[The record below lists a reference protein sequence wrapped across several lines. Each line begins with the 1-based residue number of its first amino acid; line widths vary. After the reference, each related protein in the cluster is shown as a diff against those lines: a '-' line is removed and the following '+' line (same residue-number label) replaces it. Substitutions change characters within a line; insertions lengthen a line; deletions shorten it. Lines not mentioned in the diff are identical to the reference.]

1 MKRGQAHAMNIDFI
15 KGHMGG
21 NTIILL
27 DGRQIPDESA
37 VLETAL
43 KVLDKLHLCADQAG
57 FIYPSESENSLRA
70 LVVDITNRDFIPACG
85 GFTQVLGRA
94 LVDTDLAS
102 RFGITLTEPLTKVT
116 LELAS
121 GKSSIAIHIRK
132 GSFVKVVSDM
142 TSFARMLLEDG
153 VAEVDLDG
161 IRAFKSG
168 YYLVQGADELL
179 KNYPGADFEEMNQS
193 AVKAVSEAQ
202 ALFRQKKHSGTLHL
216 SLFDT
221 SPKAGGDL
229 RAVFPHGIATG
240 NIEPTCGTGS
250 TALALA
256 LLVTGEGEK
265 LGLARGEKLTV
276 KLETGGDPVIGG
288 PDITTVEVYMRDG
301 EVSEAAFSHSF
312 TEITAQGK
320 ISVWTGE
327 NSEL

>member
-1 MKRGQAHAMNIDFI
+1 MELDFI

-27 DGRQIPDESA
+27 DGRQVPDESD

-43 KVLDKLHLCADQAG
+43 KVLDRLHLCADQAG
-57 FIYPSESENSLRA
+57 FIYPSKGENCLRA
-70 LVVDITNRDFIPACG
+70 LIVDITNRDFIPACG

-121 GKSSIAIHIRK
+121 GKSSIGIHIRK

-142 TSFARMLLEDG
+142 TSFARMLFEDG

-161 IRAFKSG
+161 IKAFKSG
-168 YYLVQGADELL
+168 YYLVQGAEELL
-179 KNYPGADFEEMNQS
+179 KNYPEADFEEMNQS

-202 ALFRQKKHSGTLHL
+202 AIFHQKKYSSSLHL
-216 SLFDT
+216 SLYDT
-221 SPKAGGDL
+221 SPRSGSDL
-229 RAVFPHGIATG
+229 RAVFPHGITTG

-265 LGLARGEKLTV
+265 LGLVKDNKLTV

-288 PDITTVEVYMRDG
+288 PDITTVEVRMQG
-301 EVSEAAFSHSF
+301 SEVSEAAFSHSF

-320 ISVWTGE
+320 ISVWTGAD
-327 NSEL
+327 SGL